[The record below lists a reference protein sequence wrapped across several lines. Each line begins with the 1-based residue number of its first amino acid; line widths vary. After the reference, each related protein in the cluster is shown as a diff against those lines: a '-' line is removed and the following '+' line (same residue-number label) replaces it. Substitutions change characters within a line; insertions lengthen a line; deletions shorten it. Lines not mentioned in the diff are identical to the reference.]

1 LPPSTLRA
9 PPPPLS
15 PGNRYIAA
23 ITASFTVAGD
33 VSSFNQNA
41 FRDALATQ
49 MGVSPS
55 AITLSVTSASVAVT
69 ATIVYPTQG
78 AAQNAATT
86 LAHTSTA
93 TLSAALGVT
102 VQAVANIA
110 PTSVA
115 VTMPSL
121 APPPYIPGVLFN
133 ADGTMSII
141 GNLLSGGISGV
152 STGVAIGV
160 AVGVPLFVICL
171 VIIVCNLKRRQK
183 KVRMPVKATIII
195 EAQASAES
203 AGFEMEDYGHSFAF
217 PAPNLSVGNDTHD
230 SHIDRGEHQLSDYVL
245 RKDDDNISKLGDPFP
260 MRHPAPSLSVG
271 NDTHD
276 SHIDKG
282 EHQLSDYVL
291 RKDDDNI

>member
-1 LPPSTLRA
+1 M
-9 PPPPLS
+9 
-15 PGNRYIAA
+15 
-23 ITASFTVAGD
+23 AGD

-41 FRDALATQ
+41 FKDALATQ

-86 LAHTSTA
+86 LANTSTV

-115 VTMPSL
+115 VTIPSP
-121 APPPYIPGVLFN
+121 APPPDGYIPGVLLN
-133 ADGTMSII
+133 DGTMSIF
-141 GNLLSGGISGV
+141 GNLLSGVGSGV

-160 AVGVPLFVICL
+160 AVGVPLFVICVVFIL
-171 VIIVCNLKRRQK
+171 CNFKRRQK
-183 KVRMPVKATIII
+183 KARVPVKATNITVV
-195 EAQASAES
+195 QASAES
-203 AGFEMEDYGHSFAF
+203 GFEMEDYGHSFAF

-230 SHIDRGEHQLSDYVL
+230 SHIDKGERQLSDYVL
-245 RKDDDNISKLGDPFP
+245 RKDDDNI
-260 MRHPAPSLSVG
+260 
-271 NDTHD
+271 
-276 SHIDKG
+276 
-282 EHQLSDYVL
+282 
-291 RKDDDNI
+291 

>member
-1 LPPSTLRA
+1 M
-9 PPPPLS
+9 
-15 PGNRYIAA
+15 
-23 ITASFTVAGD
+23 AGD

-41 FRDALATQ
+41 FKDALATQ

-55 AITLSVTSASVAVT
+55 AITLSVTSASVAVI

-86 LAHTSTA
+86 LAYTSTA

-102 VQAVANIA
+102 VQAVANITS
-110 PTSVA
+110 TSVA

-141 GNLLSGGISGV
+141 GNLLSGVSSGV

-160 AVGVPLFVICL
+160 PLFVICV
-171 VIIVCNLKRRQK
+171 VIIVCNFKRRQK
-183 KVRMPVKATIII
+183 KVPMPVKAIPTAATKIPV
-195 EAQASAES
+195 AQASAES
-203 AGFEMEDYGHSFAF
+203 GFEMEDYGHSSAC
-217 PAPNLSVGNDTHD
+217 PAPDLSVGNDTHD

-245 RKDDDNISKLGDPFP
+245 RKDDDNIYKLGDPFP

-271 NDTHD
+271 DDTHD

-282 EHQLSDYVL
+282 EGQLSDYVL
-291 RKDDDNI
+291 RKDDDNISTLVDPFPMRHARPSR

>member
-1 LPPSTLRA
+1 LPPSPLRA

-41 FRDALATQ
+41 FKDALATQ

-55 AITLSVTSASVAVT
+55 AITLSVTSASVAVI

-115 VTMPSL
+115 VTMPSP
-121 APPPYIPGVLFN
+121 APPPYIPRVLLN
-133 ADGTMSII
+133 ADDGTMSII
-141 GNLLSGGISGV
+141 GNLLSGVGSGV

-160 AVGVPLFVICL
+160 AVGVPLFVICV

-245 RKDDDNISKLGDPFP
+245 RKDDDNI
-260 MRHPAPSLSVG
+260 
-271 NDTHD
+271 
-276 SHIDKG
+276 
-282 EHQLSDYVL
+282 
-291 RKDDDNI
+291 

>member
-1 LPPSTLRA
+1 LPPSPLRA

-41 FRDALATQ
+41 FKDALATQ

-86 LAHTSTA
+86 LANTSTV

-102 VQAVANIA
+102 VQAVSNIA

-121 APPPYIPGVLFN
+121 APPPYIPGVLLN
-133 ADGTMSII
+133 ADSTMSII
-141 GNLLSGGISGV
+141 GSLLSGGGSGV
-152 STGVAIGV
+152 STGVAVGV
-160 AVGVPLFVICL
+160 AVGMPLFVICV
-171 VIIVCNLKRRQK
+171 VIIVCNFKRCQK
-183 KVRMPVKATIII
+183 KVPMPVKAIPTAATKIPV
-195 EAQASAES
+195 AQASAES
-203 AGFEMEDYGHSFAF
+203 GFEMEDYGHSSAC
-217 PAPNLSVGNDTHD
+217 PAPDLFVGNDTHD
-230 SHIDRGEHQLSDYVL
+230 SQ
-245 RKDDDNISKLGDPFP
+245 
-260 MRHPAPSLSVG
+260 
-271 NDTHD
+271 
-276 SHIDKG
+276 IDKG